1 MTSGRNPGLLRQVS
15 SACSAASVLRRP
27 NAHSHAAR
35 TKARFST
42 VTDRSVCASDGMSSA
57 LSLWPLPLPS
67 SAVPTTAMP
76 MADPIRWSRDQRALV
91 DSIRIIRALFA
102 HPLRW
107 GSALCGMALFWAAA
121 VYKVPKP

>member
-1 MTSGRNPGLLRQVS
+1 MFS
-15 SACSAASVLRRP
+15 SARSASVFGRP

-57 LSLWPLPLPS
+57 LSLWPLPLPN

-91 DSIRIIRALFA
+91 DSICIIRALFA

-107 GSALCGMALFWAAA
+107 GSALCGMVLFWAAA